1 MERCQSRLSYVRLH
15 RLQGG
20 DEVGQEARRVIVAFV
35 LKTLRVHENTFEKHD
50 FGHPKNPFV
59 TGSPENP

>member
-1 MERCQSRLSYVRLH
+1 VSEN
-15 RLQGG
+15 
-20 DEVGQEARRVIVAFV
+20 FV
-35 LKTLRVHENTFEKHD
+35 KTLRVYENTFENHD

>member
-1 MERCQSRLSYVRLH
+1 MVILGLVP
-15 RLQGG
+15 GG
-20 DEVGQEARRVIVAFV
+20 LDLYPPV
-35 LKTLRVHENTFEKHD
+35 KTLRVYENTFEKHD